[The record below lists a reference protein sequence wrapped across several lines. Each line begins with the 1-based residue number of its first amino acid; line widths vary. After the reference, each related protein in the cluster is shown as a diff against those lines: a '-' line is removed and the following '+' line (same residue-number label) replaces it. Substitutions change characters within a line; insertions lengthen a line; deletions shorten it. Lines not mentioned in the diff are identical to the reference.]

1 MNKIIKNA
9 LILAAITLIA
19 GLLLGAAHQVT
30 LEPIQKQQE
39 KEKQESCQ
47 NVFPEAASFEEVT
60 MSDAQ
65 QAELTAALIGHGF
78 EAQTIDELLLA
89 KDASGATIGLVEI
102 ISTTEGY
109 GGGMQFS
116 MGIASDGT
124 TKGISFLSLSETAGL
139 GMRADTDYFKNQ
151 FKDKNVKRF
160 HPPPDGAE
168 KAPERGGTAQYP
180 RCGREKGRPLWPG
193 VPGCHRGCRGQP
205 GVRKETA
212 SARFASEFRKLANF
226 ADAVVFAGQTLSV
239 CSRCSQPAPPKGELY
254 LC

>member
-89 KDASGATIGLVEI
+89 KTHPARRSAWLRSSPQPKAMAAACSSRWELHR
-102 ISTTEGY
+102 TER
-109 GGGMQFS
+109 Q
-116 MGIASDGT
+116 
-124 TKGISFLSLSETAGL
+124 KESLSCH
-139 GMRADTDYFKNQ
+139 F
-151 FKDKNVKRF
+151 
-160 HPPPDGAE
+160 
-168 KAPERGGTAQYP
+168 P
-180 RCGREKGRPLWPG
+180 RRPALVC
-193 VPGCHRGCRGQP
+193 VP
-205 GVRKETA
+205 T
-212 SARFASEFRKLANF
+212 
-226 ADAVVFAGQTLSV
+226 QTI
-239 CSRCSQPAPPKGELY
+239 SRISSRIKT
-254 LC
+254 

>member
-60 MSDAQ
+60 MSDAE

-116 MGIASDGT
+116 MGIAST
-124 TKGISFLSLSETAGL
+124 ERQKESLSCH
-139 GMRADTDYFKNQ
+139 F
-151 FKDKNVKRF
+151 
-160 HPPPDGAE
+160 
-168 KAPERGGTAQYP
+168 P
-180 RCGREKGRPLWPG
+180 RRPALVC
-193 VPGCHRGCRGQP
+193 VP
-205 GVRKETA
+205 T
-212 SARFASEFRKLANF
+212 
-226 ADAVVFAGQTLSV
+226 QTI
-239 CSRCSQPAPPKGELY
+239 SRISSRIKT
-254 LC
+254 

>member
-47 NVFPEAASFEEVT
+47 NVFPEADSFEEVT

-65 QAELTAALIGHGF
+65 QAELKAAL
-78 EAQTIDELLLA
+78 TIDELLLA

-139 GMRADTDYFKNQ
+139 GMRADTDDFKNQ
-151 FKDKNVKRF
+151 FKDKNVEAFSYTKS
-160 HPPPDGAE
+160 G
-168 KAPERGGTAQYP
+168 
-180 RCGREKGRPLWPG
+180 
-193 VPGCHRGCRGQP
+193 
-205 GVRKETA
+205 A
-212 SARFASEFRKLANF
+212 SADDEIDALSGATLTTNAVTNGVNAGICCFNYCSESGL
-226 ADAVVFAGQTLSV
+226 LS
-239 CSRCSQPAPPKGELY
+239 GEGGNS
-254 LC
+254 

>member
-60 MSDAQ
+60 MSDA
-65 QAELTAALIGHGF
+65 
-78 EAQTIDELLLA
+78 

-139 GMRADTDYFKNQ
+139 GMRADTDDFKNQ
-151 FKDKNVKRF
+151 FKDKNVEAFSYTKS
-160 HPPPDGAE
+160 GATADDE
-168 KAPERGGTAQYP
+168 IDALSGATLTTNAVTNGVNAGICCFNYCNESGLLSGEGGN
-180 RCGREKGRPLWPG
+180 
-193 VPGCHRGCRGQP
+193 
-205 GVRKETA
+205 
-212 SARFASEFRKLANF
+212 S
-226 ADAVVFAGQTLSV
+226 
-239 CSRCSQPAPPKGELY
+239 
-254 LC
+254 

>member
-60 MSDAQ
+60 MSDAE

-89 KDASGATIGLVEI
+89 MAAACSSRWELHR
-102 ISTTEGY
+102 TER
-109 GGGMQFS
+109 Q
-116 MGIASDGT
+116 
-124 TKGISFLSLSETAGL
+124 KESLSCH
-139 GMRADTDYFKNQ
+139 F
-151 FKDKNVKRF
+151 
-160 HPPPDGAE
+160 
-168 KAPERGGTAQYP
+168 P
-180 RCGREKGRPLWPG
+180 RRPALVC
-193 VPGCHRGCRGQP
+193 VP
-205 GVRKETA
+205 T
-212 SARFASEFRKLANF
+212 
-226 ADAVVFAGQTLSV
+226 QTI
-239 CSRCSQPAPPKGELY
+239 SRISSRIKT
-254 LC
+254 

>member
-60 MSDAQ
+60 MSDAE

-102 ISTTEGY
+102 ISTTKAMAAACSSRWELHRTER
-109 GGGMQFS
+109 Q
-116 MGIASDGT
+116 
-124 TKGISFLSLSETAGL
+124 KESLSCH
-139 GMRADTDYFKNQ
+139 F
-151 FKDKNVKRF
+151 
-160 HPPPDGAE
+160 
-168 KAPERGGTAQYP
+168 P
-180 RCGREKGRPLWPG
+180 RRPALVC
-193 VPGCHRGCRGQP
+193 VP
-205 GVRKETA
+205 T
-212 SARFASEFRKLANF
+212 
-226 ADAVVFAGQTLSV
+226 QTI
-239 CSRCSQPAPPKGELY
+239 SRISSRIKT
-254 LC
+254 

>member
-116 MGIASDGT
+116 
-124 TKGISFLSLSETAGL
+124 FLSLSETAGL
-139 GMRADTDYFKNQ
+139 GMRADTDDFKNQ
-151 FKDKNVKRF
+151 FKDKNVEAFSYTKS
-160 HPPPDGAE
+160 G
-168 KAPERGGTAQYP
+168 
-180 RCGREKGRPLWPG
+180 
-193 VPGCHRGCRGQP
+193 
-205 GVRKETA
+205 A
-212 SARFASEFRKLANF
+212 SADDEI
-226 ADAVVFAGQTLSV
+226 DALSGATLTTNAVTNGVNAGICCFNYCNESGLLS
-239 CSRCSQPAPPKGELY
+239 GEGGNS
-254 LC
+254 

>member
-60 MSDAQ
+60 MSDAEQ
-65 QAELTAALIGHGF
+65 
-78 EAQTIDELLLA
+78 LLA

-139 GMRADTDYFKNQ
+139 GMRADTDDFKNQ
-151 FKDKNVKRF
+151 FKDKNVEAFSYTKS
-160 HPPPDGAE
+160 G
-168 KAPERGGTAQYP
+168 
-180 RCGREKGRPLWPG
+180 
-193 VPGCHRGCRGQP
+193 
-205 GVRKETA
+205 A
-212 SARFASEFRKLANF
+212 SADDEI
-226 ADAVVFAGQTLSV
+226 DALSGATLTTNAVTNGVNAGICCFNYCNESGLLS
-239 CSRCSQPAPPKGELY
+239 GEGGNS
-254 LC
+254 

>member
-30 LEPIQKQQE
+30 LEPIRKQQE

-47 NVFPEAASFEEVT
+47 NVFPEAASFEDAAMT
-60 MSDAQ
+60 DAQ
-65 QAELTAALIGHGF
+65 RAELVAALTGHGF
-78 EAQTIDELLLA
+78 EAQTIDE
-89 KDASGATIGLVEI
+89 IGLVEI

-139 GMRADTDYFKNQ
+139 GMRADTDDFKNQ
-151 FKDKNVKRF
+151 FKDKKVEEFSYTKS
-160 HPPPDGAE
+160 G
-168 KAPERGGTAQYP
+168 
-180 RCGREKGRPLWPG
+180 
-193 VPGCHRGCRGQP
+193 
-205 GVRKETA
+205 A
-212 SARFASEFRKLANF
+212 SADDEI
-226 ADAVVFAGQTLSV
+226 DALSGATLTTNAVTNGVNAGICCFNYCNESGLLS
-239 CSRCSQPAPPKGELY
+239 GEGGNS
-254 LC
+254 

>member
-60 MSDAQ
+60 MSDAEK
-65 QAELTAALIGHGF
+65 AELTAALIGHGF

-124 TKGISFLSLSETAGL
+124 TKGISFLSLSETPAL
-139 GMRADTDYFKNQ
+139 
-151 FKDKNVKRF
+151 V
-160 HPPPDGAE
+160 
-168 KAPERGGTAQYP
+168 
-180 RCGREKGRPLWPG
+180 C
-193 VPGCHRGCRGQP
+193 VP
-205 GVRKETA
+205 T
-212 SARFASEFRKLANF
+212 
-226 ADAVVFAGQTLSV
+226 QTI
-239 CSRCSQPAPPKGELY
+239 SRISSRIKT
-254 LC
+254 